1 MPSSYHDLLEVFSK
15 DKALSLPPHRP
26 YDCEIDLLPRAPL
39 PSGQGYSLSRP
50 EREPMESYIH
60 SSLAVGLIR
69 PSTSPVG
76 VGFVF
81 VDKKDGLLRPCINY
95 RGLNNITVKNK
106 SLPLMNSAFE
116 LLHGATVF
124 TK

>member
-1 MPSSYHDLLEVFSK
+1 MPPSYHDLLEVFSK

-81 VDKKDGLLRPCINY
+81 VDKKDGLLRPCIN
-95 RGLNNITVKNK
+95 LNNITVKNK